1 MLPRQTREH
10 KLHIADTADFETY
23 RVSWKFG
30 VDYIRGWIY
39 NYFPSMS
46 GGEYY
51 FDNVKVN
58 PWTFAPMRYG
68 QPLTPLRAYAHEVP
82 RYYMQDFG
90 PAESHPDSRS
100 IALFLQSNVRVTRRL
115 TLNAG
120 IRYDRQTFLVDGLV
134 SNPLYPPSG
143 KLPADENNF
152 SPRLGFAYSIGDR
165 RPVVLRG
172 GAGRFYS
179 LVPGIYASQ
188 VETDNGLA
196 QSHLFLDIMK
206 PADAAIFPT
215 FPNPLVSCPSG
226 TVNCPVPPSVAGH
239 LTTQVSAFSAN
250 FQTPYTDQA
259 SFTVEQEL
267 GKKFVLS
274 ASYLYVHGE
283 HLIRSL
289 DANLPKPVITDYPI
303 YNDDASVFLGQYLPV
318 ESFSTWQ
325 TRKTVDC
332 PYPPCINDIQ
342 RPIARLGTINSFES
356 ESSSVYNAFT
366 VSLKRQVNQGLF
378 LRIGYTLAKAVD
390 DGQDA
395 LVAGRPGN
403 VQNAYAVNLERGL
416 SVTDQ
421 RHRFVASGVYQP
433 RHRDLGNDVL
443 NRLANGWQLS
453 SVVTLGSG
461 RPINAT
467 LAGDPNQDGNTYNDR
482 LPGYRRNAFIGPDYF
497 TTDLRLTR
505 NLSLSERLHLQ
516 LLAECFN
523 TFNRLNA
530 QVTISDDGFLNSAGQ
545 FVAYSTK
552 VGATVYPGQFLKSSN
567 FLSPNNSYAPRQ
579 IQLSVRANF

>member
-10 KLHIADTADFETY
+10 KLHLADTADVETA
-23 RVSWKFG
+23 RISWKFG
-30 VDYIRGWIY
+30 VDFIRTWTY

-51 FDNVKVN
+51 FSNVKVD

-68 QPLTPLRAYAHEVP
+68 QPLTPLRAFAHDVP

-90 PAESHPDSRS
+90 VDESRPDSRS
-100 IALFLQSNVRVTRRL
+100 IALFVQNNIRATRHL
-115 TLNAG
+115 TLNVG
-120 IRYDRQTFLVDGLV
+120 LRYDRQTFLIDDLV
-134 SNPLYPPSG
+134 SNPLYAPSG
-143 KLPADENNF
+143 KLPADSNNF
-152 SPRLGFAYSIGDR
+152 SPRLGFAYTIGDR
-165 RPVVLRG
+165 RPVLLRG

-179 LVPGIYASQ
+179 MVPGIYASQ

-196 QSHLFLDIMK
+196 QSHLFLDMMK
-206 PADAAIFPT
+206 PADAALFPT
-215 FPNPLVSCPSG
+215 YPNALVSCPSG
-226 TVNCPVPPSVAGH
+226 TLSCPMPSNIASH
-239 LTTQVSAFSAN
+239 LTTQVSAFSPN

-259 SFTVEQEL
+259 SFTVEHEL
-267 GKKFVLS
+267 GRKITLS

-289 DANLPKPVITDYPI
+289 DANLPKPTITEYPV
-303 YNDDASVFLGQYLPV
+303 YNDDGSVFAGQYLPV
-318 ESFSTWQ
+318 ESFATWQ
-325 TRKTVDC
+325 TKKTVDC

-356 ESSSVYNAFT
+356 ESSSVYNGLT
-366 VSLKRQVNQGLF
+366 VSLKRQVNRGLF

-390 DGQDA
+390 EGQDA
-395 LVAGRPGN
+395 LVVGRPGN
-403 VQNAYAVNLERGL
+403 VQNSYAVNLERGL

-421 RHRFVASGVYQP
+421 RHRFVASGVFQP
-433 RHRDLGNDVL
+433 RRFDFGSDFA
-443 NRLANGWQLS
+443 NRLANGWQVS
-453 SVVTLGSG
+453 SVMTAGSG
-461 RPINAT
+461 RPVNAT
-467 LAGDPNQDGNTYNDR
+467 TAGDPNQDGNTYNDR
-482 LPGYRRNAFIGPDYF
+482 LPGYSRNAFIGPDYF

-505 NLSLSERLHLQ
+505 NVNVSERVHLQ

-523 TFNRLNA
+523 TFNRFNA

-552 VGATVYPGQFLKSSN
+552 VATKVYPGQFLKSSN
-567 FLSPNNSYAPRQ
+567 FLSPNTAYAPRQ
-579 IQLSVRANF
+579 IQFSVRANF